1 MNRSSSLEGSILR
14 TLMQQEQECT
24 MGVSGWNIDVRL
36 AKRDHRSFTLP
47 VVRIKGWT
55 KKHPEAPHVK
65 AIVVDLKE
73 QTFHVK
79 THTRQTRELM
89 PPLPLTLNEILLDAA
104 LFSMKTEE
112 VHTAIDQ
119 LSTASGAAAPVI
131 ASAGGRHSSLAAW
144 YAEAREWI
152 VAHYGV
158 SYLAPRQRPIKTD
171 RAGDLTLLP
180 GRPAFTPKKM
190 KKELDQACWRVY
202 TRIWERAL
210 ASQMTCAQV
219 QRMSLDVVAG
229 AGGRYLLHRQ
239 GEELLERGFLQALS
253 LQKLGRSTAFFSKD
267 HPLFHTGEELTLVE
281 VLAQRRTK
289 EPDYTISAIDLYRSR
304 VALSPVSATDF
315 RIALARLQE
324 DGYLDQDESGVRLCS
339 HGRQTAERMINT
351 HAVQE
356 DEANC
361 PLCGKSLRLAQGPF
375 GPFWG
380 CSDYPRCR
388 FTRSVHLKI
397 SCPLPGCGGWVV
409 ERQGKSGKRFYG
421 CSRYPECTFISWE
434 KPTPLLCPV
443 CQQATLVEKVDENGE
458 EILYCPKCRS
468 SRLRNA
474 KGVPKV

>member
-1 MNRSSSLEGSILR
+1 MNRSSSLEGSILQ
-14 TLMQQEQECT
+14 TLMQQEQERT
-24 MGVSGWNIDVRL
+24 IGLSGWNIDVRL

-55 KKHPEAPHVK
+55 KKHSETPHVK

-79 THTRQTRELM
+79 THTRQTRELV
-89 PPLPLTLNEILLDAA
+89 PPLPVTLNEILLDAA
-104 LFSMKTEE
+104 LFSMKMEE
-112 VHTAIDQ
+112 VQSAIDQ
-119 LSTASGAAAPVI
+119 LSAASGTPAPVI
-131 ASAGGRHSSLAAW
+131 ALAGRRNSPLTAW

-152 VAHYGV
+152 AAHYGV
-158 SYLAPRQRPIKTD
+158 SYLAPRPRPIKSD

-180 GRPAFTPKKM
+180 GHPACTPKKM

-219 QRMSLDVVAG
+219 QRMNLDVVAG

-267 HPLFHTGEELTLVE
+267 HPLFHSGEELTLVE
-281 VLAQRRTK
+281 VQVQRRTE
-289 EPDYTISAIDLYRSR
+289 EPDYAVSAIDLYRSR
-304 VALSPVSATDF
+304 VALAPVSAADF
-315 RIALARLQE
+315 RLALSHLQAE
-324 DGYLDQDESGVRLCS
+324 GYLDHDESGVRLCG
-339 HGRQTAERMINT
+339 HGRQAAERMISAR
-351 HAVQE
+351 AVQE
-356 DEANC
+356 DEATC

-380 CSDYPRCR
+380 CSDFPRCR

-421 CSRYPECTFISWE
+421 CSRYPECSFISWE
-434 KPTPLLCPV
+434 KPTLLLCPV
-443 CQQATLVEKVDENGE
+443 CQQATLVEKMDENGE
-458 EILYCPKCRS
+458 EIFYCSKCRS
-468 SRLRNA
+468 SRPRNA
-474 KGVPKV
+474 KGAP